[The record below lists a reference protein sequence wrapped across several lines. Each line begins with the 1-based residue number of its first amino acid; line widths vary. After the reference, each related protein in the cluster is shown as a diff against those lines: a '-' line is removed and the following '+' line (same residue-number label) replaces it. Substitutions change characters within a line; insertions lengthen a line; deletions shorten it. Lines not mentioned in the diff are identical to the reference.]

1 MSLERSTQYGNI
13 KLNDTIFA
21 RAVLSAV
28 VRTGGKVICA
38 SEKGKVLGG
47 IDQKVSPGELASNI
61 IVRETADGY
70 YLKFF
75 VIMTFGASIKENCTA
90 VLDNLEKQM
99 KTLVPD
105 KGGKIVI
112 KIVGVKSKKIAER
125 DIEIVREYELG

>member
-47 IDQKVSPGELASNI
+47 IDQKVSTGELASNI

-75 VIMTFGASIKENCTA
+75 VIMSFGSSIKENCTA
-90 VLDNLEKQM
+90 ILDSLEKQM

-105 KGGKIVI
+105 KAGQIVI
-112 KIVGVKSKKIAER
+112 KIV
-125 DIEIVREYELG
+125 